1 MDSRKRLVLVLP
13 DGPLVDWQEVFSKP
27 SADLRPAVHS
37 PTGSMWRIRNNHSP
51 PKVHEDLTLS

>member
-1 MDSRKRLVLVLP
+1 MLVLP